1 MREWSI
7 IIIITIKNDPN
18 NPQQHIHSLRLAP
31 VSFRLLKLEPLR
43 ERGWCLP
50 QWMVAKSCTSCRLI
64 PWFIGFQLFNHM
76 VLQDFETIHSTPS
89 HGWLMGSMIG
99 FTTLWPQTNDF
110 TDWNWAKLALD
121 QAGCLLDHLDGKKNV
136 FFASQNGR
144 CQTSEMSIF
153 QKVRDENSKF
163 SGHETQKTKLRILPC
178 SLRCSSNIKSQEVIT
193 LQWGSVKDTATL
205 Y

>member
-1 MREWSI
+1 MFTTVDGCEI
-7 IIIITIKNDPN
+7 LHQLPVDPMIHRVSTFQPSGAAGFRN
-18 NPQQHIHSLRLAP
+18 HPQYSQSRL
-31 VSFRLLKLEPLR
+31 VNGVYDWFYHVMTTNQWFHRLKLSKAGIGS
-43 ERGWCLP
+43 GWVP
-50 QWMVAKSCTSCRLI
+50 ARSPRR
-64 PWFIGFQLFNHM
+64 
-76 VLQDFETIHSTPS
+76 
-89 HGWLMGSMIG
+89 
-99 FTTLWPQTNDF
+99 
-110 TDWNWAKLALD
+110 
-121 QAGCLLDHLDGKKNV
+121 KKNV